1 MYTRRGFTVVELV
14 VVMVI
19 MAILLAI
26 GGLSIRSSQ
35 ANARDAER
43 TSDIEI
49 LARGLETRY
58 TRGKINPDV
67 TAAPAYVKPG
77 TYPSINEMRHII
89 GQSVAGFTPAQ
100 ITTGYGSI
108 ALPGTSTEAFSPPGL
123 SNYSG
128 FTVSTCN
135 DTADIDKMTPTPSI
149 CLNTLTT
156 KDTYVYEPIDA
167 DGALCVNS
175 SDGCVRFNLY
185 YKKETGDTALQQLRS
200 KHQ

>member
-26 GGLSIRSSQ
+26 GGLAIGSSR

-58 TRGKINPDV
+58 TRGKINPAV
-67 TAAPAYVKPG
+67 TAVPAYVKPG
-77 TYPSINEMRHII
+77 TYPSINEMNHII
-89 GQSVAGFTPAQ
+89 GQSVTGFTPAQ
-100 ITTGYGSI
+100 ITTGYGPI
-108 ALPGTSTEAFSPPGL
+108 ALPGTSVEAFSPPGQL
-123 SNYSG
+123 NYAG
-128 FTVSTCN
+128 FTVSSCSAAIEVL
-135 DTADIDKMTPTPSI
+135 TAAA
-149 CLNTLTT
+149 CLDTLTT

-167 DGALCVNS
+167 NGALCV
-175 SDGCVRFNLY
+175 DTVEGCVRFNLY
-185 YKKETGDTALQQLRS
+185 WKRETGSTTLQQLRS